1 MRNIQNRILLAHNS
15 NTTNNIQIILIAHT
29 FNIYTYLMLAGIFQ
43 IYSSMLNGVLTITQK
58 EGPLGLYRGIIP
70 AMSQIAPQIGLQF
83 GFYALLKEI
92 WQGITNEHGSNISGN
107 LESINN
113 FFLLFV
119 KYKHFNLLSDEKK
132 WVPFCS

>member
-1 MRNIQNRILLAHNS
+1 
-15 NTTNNIQIILIAHT
+15 
-29 FNIYTYLMLAGIFQ
+29 MLAGIFQ
-43 IYSSMLNGVLTITQK
+43 IYSSMLNGVLTITQR

-113 FFLLFV
+113 FFLLSV
-119 KYKHFNLLSDEKK
+119 KYKHFNLLSDEKSVFLSVLK
-132 WVPFCS
+132 EIKT

>member
-1 MRNIQNRILLAHNS
+1 
-15 NTTNNIQIILIAHT
+15 
-29 FNIYTYLMLAGIFQ
+29 MLAGIFQ
-43 IYSSMLNGVLTITQK
+43 IYSSMLNGVLTITRR

-107 LESINN
+107 LENINN
-113 FFLLFV
+113 FFYALLNTSTLIYFQMKKSVFLFV
-119 KYKHFNLLSDEKK
+119 LKK
-132 WVPFCS
+132 LRHTNFYFIVWVKKAWQISGFLVYV